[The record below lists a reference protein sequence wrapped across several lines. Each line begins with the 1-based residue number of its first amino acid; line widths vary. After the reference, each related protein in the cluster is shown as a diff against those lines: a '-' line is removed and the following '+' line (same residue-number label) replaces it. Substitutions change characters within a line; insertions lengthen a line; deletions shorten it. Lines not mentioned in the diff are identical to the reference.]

1 MEYGKDL
8 VKVQRL
14 TQITLID
21 FLHIPD
27 QDGQQN
33 NND

>member
-21 FLHIPD
+21 FLHILD
-27 QDGQQN
+27 RDEQQN